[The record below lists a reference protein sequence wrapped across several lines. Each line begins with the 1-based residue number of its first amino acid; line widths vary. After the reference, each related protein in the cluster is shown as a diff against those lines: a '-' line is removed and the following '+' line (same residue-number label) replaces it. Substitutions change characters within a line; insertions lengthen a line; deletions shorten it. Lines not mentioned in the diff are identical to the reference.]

1 MSRTRIKMCGTTNVK
16 DAEAAVFAGVDALG
30 FIFVKK
36 SPRNIQSETAKEIIS
51 SLPPFINL
59 VGVFVDRDLREV
71 EELVKYTGLS
81 YVQLHGEEEPEYCE
95 ELAFKL
101 PTCKMIKAFRV
112 GDKSKKEDFSPYNQ
126 FVTGFLLDTYVKDKE
141 GGTGL
146 VFDWNLIKQF
156 DLQRPCILA
165 GGLNP
170 ENVVNAIEAV
180 HPFAIDINSGV
191 ELEPGRKDHAK
202 LRLLT
207 EQVRWADHK
216 MLEHISGR

>member
-1 MSRTRIKMCGTTNVK
+1 MCGTTNVK
-16 DAEAAVFAGVDALG
+16 DAEAAILAGVDALG

-36 SPRNIQSETAKEIIS
+36 SPRNILAETAKEIIS
-51 SLPPFINL
+51 ALPPFIDL
-59 VGVFVDRDLREV
+59 VGVFVDRDLMEV
-71 EELVKYTGLS
+71 EEIAKYTGLS
-81 YVQLHGEEEPEYCE
+81 YVQLHGKEEPEYCE
-95 ELAFKL
+95 ELATKL
-101 PTCKMIKAFRV
+101 PTCKVIKAFRV
-112 GDKSKKEDFSPYNQ
+112 GEKSKRDDFSPYNQ
-126 FVTGFLLDTYVKDKE
+126 LVTGFLLDTYVKDKE

-146 VFDWNLIKQF
+146 VFDWNLIKQL

-191 ELEPGRKDHAK
+191 ELEPGVKDHAK

-207 EQVRWADHK
+207 EQVKWADQK
-216 MLEHISGR
+216 RLEHISGR